1 MVLLLSSACAS
12 GSPCDGVD
20 RTITSARKENL
31 APQIAQQLGV
41 ARVDVLQSFR
51 SGDWSIIYVATNQS
65 DDVFLFYSRDP
76 LISRYITM
84 WSGAAST
91 NEEQNIRDWTL
102 KNAPDIPQNLAS
114 CFAWHVTKRA

>member
-1 MVLLLSSACAS
+1 
-12 GSPCDGVD
+12 VD